1 MTFPDDVTEALPR
14 AHGEPLSA
22 AIIRSTPEDFIVIED
37 LGYAFSGEG
46 EHVILTIEK
55 RELNTLDVVQTL
67 AKYANVKRMAVG
79 FAGLKD
85 RVAVTTQSFSV
96 HLPGKPDLDW
106 SVIESDSLRIL
117 SLTKHNKKIRRG
129 TLRGNA
135 FSLVL
140 RDIDA
145 AKELVEQRLSQIQQ
159 HGVPNY
165 FGAQRFGRFSSNLS
179 KADAWFKGEGR
190 RPKQEQAKM
199 MVSAVRSYLF
209 NQVLAARVEQ
219 GNWNT
224 PLVGDVALLAN
235 SRAQFHVEANDD
247 ELPSRM
253 ALDDVRL
260 SGPMPGDESRAKWPE
275 GEALVLEQNTLDDAL
290 ANFWIEQLRQRRI
303 ERDRRALRVM
313 PENVSY
319 EWLADS
325 SLKVDFSLV
334 SGAFA
339 TSVLR
344 EIVTI

>member
-1 MTFPDDVTEALPR
+1 MIFPDDVTAALPR
-14 AHGEPLSA
+14 AHGESLGA
-22 AIIRSTPEDFIVIED
+22 ATIRSTPEDFIVVED
-37 LGYAFSGEG
+37 LGYAFSSEG

-85 RVAVTTQSFSV
+85 HVAVTTQSFSV
-96 HLPGKPDLDW
+96 HLPGKSDLDW
-106 SVIESDSLRIL
+106 LGIESDLLRIV
-117 SLTKHNKKIRRG
+117 SITKHNKKIRRG
-129 TLRGNA
+129 TLRSNA

-145 AKELVEQRLSQIQQ
+145 AKQLIEQRLSQIQQ

-165 FGAQRFGRFSSNLS
+165 FGAQRFGRFSSNLT

-209 NQVLAARVEQ
+209 NQVLAKRVEQ
-219 GNWNT
+219 ENWNV

-235 SRAQFHVEANDD
+235 SRAQFHAKANDD

-253 ALDDVRL
+253 ALDDVRI
-260 SGPMPGDESRAKWPE
+260 SGPMPGDEGRGKWPE
-275 GEALVLEQNTLDDAL
+275 SEALELEQGAL
-290 ANFWIEQLRQRRI
+290 NDELASFWIEQLKQKRI

-313 PENVSY
+313 PENLSY
-319 EWLADS
+319 ECLEDN
-325 SLKVDFSLV
+325 SLKLNFTLV

-344 EIVTI
+344 ELFTV

>member
-1 MTFPDDVTEALPR
+1 MIFPGDVTAALPR
-14 AHGEPLSA
+14 AHGEPSSA
-22 AIIRSTPEDFIVIED
+22 ATIRSTPEDFVVIED

-106 SVIESDSLRIL
+106 SRIESDSLSIV
-117 SLTKHNKKIRRG
+117 SITKHHKKIRRG

-165 FGAQRFGRFSSNLS
+165 FGAQRFGRFSSNLT

-219 GNWNT
+219 GNWNV

-247 ELPSRM
+247 ELPSRI

-260 SGPMPGDESRAKWPE
+260 SGPMPGDDSRAKWPE
-275 GEALVLEQNTLDDAL
+275 GEALALEQNALSDAL
-290 ANFWIEQLRQRRI
+290 AHFWLEQLRQRRI
-303 ERDRRALRVM
+303 ERGRRALRVM

-319 EWLADS
+319 EWLDDA
-325 SLKVDFSLV
+325 SLKLNFSLV

>member
-165 FGAQRFGRFSSNLS
+165 FGAQRFGRFSSNLT

-260 SGPMPGDESRAKWPE
+260 SGPMPGDESRANWPE

>member
-1 MTFPDDVTEALPR
+1 MIFPGDVTAALPR
-14 AHGEPLSA
+14 AHGDPSSA
-22 AIIRSTPEDFIVIED
+22 ATVRSTPEDFIVIED

-46 EHVILTIEK
+46 EHVILTIVK

-85 RVAVTTQSFSV
+85 
-96 HLPGKPDLDW
+96 LDW
-106 SVIESDSLRIL
+106 SRIESDSLRIV
-117 SLTKHNKKIRRG
+117 SITKHHKKIRRG

-135 FSLVL
+135 FTLIL
-140 RDIDA
+140 RDIDG
-145 AKELVEQRLSQIQQ
+145 AKESVEQRLTQIQQ

-165 FGAQRFGRFSSNLS
+165 FGAQRFGRFSSNLT

-199 MVSAVRSYLF
+199 MISAVRSYLF
-209 NQVLAARVEQ
+209 NQVLSARVEQ
-219 GNWNT
+219 GNWNV

-247 ELPSRM
+247 ELPSRI

-275 GEALVLEQNTLDDAL
+275 GEALALEQNALSDTLAD
-290 ANFWIEQLRQRRI
+290 FWLEQLRQRRI

-319 EWLADS
+319 EWLDDA
-325 SLKVDFSLV
+325 SLKLNFSLV

>member
-275 GEALVLEQNTLDDAL
+275 GEALVLEQNALDDAL

>member
-1 MTFPDDVTEALPR
+1 MIFPGDVTAALPR
-14 AHGEPLSA
+14 AHGEPSSA
-22 AIIRSTPEDFIVIED
+22 ATIRSTPEDFVVIED

-106 SVIESDSLRIL
+106 SRIESDSLRIL

-145 AKELVEQRLSQIQQ
+145 AKESVEQRLSQVKQ

-260 SGPMPGDESRAKWPE
+260 SGPMPGGESRAKWPE

>member
-1 MTFPDDVTEALPR
+1 MTFPDDATVALPR
-14 AHGEPLSA
+14 AHGDPLSA
-22 AIIRSTPEDFIVIED
+22 ATIRSTPEDFIVIED

-55 RELNTLDVVQTL
+55 CELNTLDVVQTL

-106 SVIESDSLRIL
+106 SVIESDSLRIVAI
-117 SLTKHNKKIRRG
+117 TKHHKKIRRG
-129 TLRGNA
+129 TLRSNT
-135 FSLVL
+135 FSLIL
-140 RDIDA
+140 RDIDV
-145 AKELVEQRLSQIQQ
+145 AKELIEQRLTQIQQ

-165 FGAQRFGRFSSNLS
+165 FGAQRFGRFSSNLT

-199 MVSAVRSYLF
+199 LISAVRSYLF

-219 GNWNT
+219 GNWNV

-235 SRAQFHVEANDD
+235 SRAQFHVEANDG
-247 ELPSRM
+247 ELPSRI
-253 ALDDVRL
+253 AIDDVRL
-260 SGPMPGDESRAKWPE
+260 SGPLPGDESRAKWPE
-275 GEALVLEQNTLDDAL
+275 GEALVLEQNALDDAL
-290 ANFWIEQLRQRRI
+290 AHFWIEQLRQRRI

-313 PENVSY
+313 PVNVSY
-319 EWLADS
+319 EWLDAAS
-325 SLKVDFSLV
+325 FKVNFSLV

>member
-14 AHGEPLSA
+14 AHGEPFSA

-117 SLTKHNKKIRRG
+117 SITKHNKKIRRG

-145 AKELVEQRLSQIQQ
+145 AKESVEQRLSQVKQ

-165 FGAQRFGRFSSNLS
+165 FGAQRFGRFSSNLT

-275 GEALVLEQNTLDDAL
+275 GEALVLEQNALDDAL

>member
-1 MTFPDDVTEALPR
+1 MTFPDDVTEVLPR

-22 AIIRSTPEDFIVIED
+22 ATIRSTPEDFIVIED

-106 SVIESDSLRIL
+106 SVIESDSLRIV
-117 SLTKHNKKIRRG
+117 SITKHHKKIRRG

-145 AKELVEQRLSQIQQ
+145 AKELIEQRLSQIQQ

-165 FGAQRFGRFSSNLS
+165 FGAQRFGRFSSNLT
-179 KADAWFKGEGR
+179 KADSWFKGEGR
-190 RPKQEQAKM
+190 RPKQEQARM

-209 NQVLAARVEQ
+209 NQVLAVRVEQ

-247 ELPSRM
+247 ELPSRI

-260 SGPMPGDESRAKWPE
+260 SGPMPGDDSRAKWPE
-275 GEALVLEQNTLDDAL
+275 GEALALEQNALSDAL
-290 ANFWIEQLRQRRI
+290 AHFWLEQLRQRRI

-319 EWLADS
+319 EWLDDA
-325 SLKVDFSLV
+325 SLKLNFSLV

>member
-1 MTFPDDVTEALPR
+1 MSFPDDVTAALPR
-14 AHGEPLSA
+14 AHGEPLGA
-22 AIIRSTPEDFIVIED
+22 ATIRLTPEDFIVIED

-55 RELNTLDVVQTL
+55 RELNTLDVVQTI
-67 AKYANVKRMAVG
+67 AKHANVKRMAIG

-96 HLPGKPDLDW
+96 HLPGKPDFNW
-106 SVIESDSLRIL
+106 AGIESDSLRII
-117 SLTKHNKKIRRG
+117 SKTKHHKKIRRG

-135 FSLVL
+135 FSLIL

-145 AKELVEQRLSQIQQ
+145 AKESIEQRLSQIQQ

-165 FGAQRFGRFSSNLS
+165 FGAQRFGRFSSNLT

-199 MVSAVRSYLF
+199 MISAVRGYLF

-219 GNWNT
+219 GSWDA

-253 ALDDVRL
+253 TLDDVRL

-275 GEALVLEQNTLDDAL
+275 GEALVLEQDALDDEL
-290 ANFWIEQLRQRRI
+290 ARFWVEQLRQRRI

-313 PENVSY
+313 PENLSY
-319 EWLADS
+319 EWLEDGC
-325 SLKVDFSLV
+325 LKLNFTLV

>member
-1 MTFPDDVTEALPR
+1 MTFPDDATVALPR
-14 AHGEPLSA
+14 AHGDPLSA
-22 AIIRSTPEDFIVIED
+22 ATIRSTPEDFIVIED

-55 RELNTLDVVQTL
+55 CELNTLDVVQTL

-106 SVIESDSLRIL
+106 SVIESDSLRIVAI
-117 SLTKHNKKIRRG
+117 TKHHKKIRRG
-129 TLRGNA
+129 TLRSNT
-135 FSLVL
+135 FSLIL
-140 RDIDA
+140 RDIDV
-145 AKELVEQRLSQIQQ
+145 AKELIEQRLSQIQQ

-165 FGAQRFGRFSSNLS
+165 FGAQRFGRFSSNLT

-199 MVSAVRSYLF
+199 LISAVRSYLF

-219 GNWNT
+219 GNWNV

-235 SRAQFHVEANDD
+235 SRAQFHVEANDG
-247 ELPSRM
+247 ELPSRI

-260 SGPMPGDESRAKWPE
+260 SGPLPGDESRAKWPE
-275 GEALVLEQNTLDDAL
+275 GEALVLEQNALDDAL
-290 ANFWIEQLRQRRI
+290 AHFWIEQLRQRRI

-313 PENVSY
+313 PVNVSY
-319 EWLADS
+319 EWLDAAS
-325 SLKVDFSLV
+325 FKVNFSLV

>member
-1 MTFPDDVTEALPR
+1 
-14 AHGEPLSA
+14 
-22 AIIRSTPEDFIVIED
+22 
-37 LGYAFSGEG
+37 
-46 EHVILTIEK
+46 
-55 RELNTLDVVQTL
+55 
-67 AKYANVKRMAVG
+67 
-79 FAGLKD
+79 
-85 RVAVTTQSFSV
+85 V

-106 SVIESDSLRIL
+106 SVIESDSLRIV
-117 SLTKHNKKIRRG
+117 SITKHNKKIRRG

-145 AKELVEQRLSQIQQ
+145 ARESIEQRLSQIQQ

-165 FGAQRFGRFSSNLS
+165 FGAQRFGRFSSNLT
-179 KADAWFKGEGR
+179 KADSWFKGEGR

-209 NQVLAARVEQ
+209 NQVLAVRVEQ
-219 GNWNT
+219 GNWNL

-247 ELPSRM
+247 ELPSRI

-260 SGPMPGDESRAKWPE
+260 SGPMPGDDSRAKWPE
-275 GEALVLEQNTLDDAL
+275 GEALALEQNALSDAL
-290 ANFWIEQLRQRRI
+290 AHFWLEQLRQRRI

-319 EWLADS
+319 EWLDDA
-325 SLKVDFSLV
+325 SLKLNFSLV

>member
-1 MTFPDDVTEALPR
+1 MTFPDDVTAALPR
-14 AHGEPLSA
+14 AHGDPLCA
-22 AIIRSTPEDFIVIED
+22 ATIRSMPEDFIVIED

-46 EHVILTIEK
+46 EHVIITIEK

-79 FAGLKD
+79 FTGLKD

-106 SVIESDSLRIL
+106 SVIESDSLKIL
-117 SLTKHNKKIRRG
+117 SITKHNKKIRRG

-165 FGAQRFGRFSSNLS
+165 FGAQRFGRFSSNLT

-219 GNWNT
+219 GSWNV
-224 PLVGDVALLAN
+224 PLIGDVALLAN

-247 ELPSRM
+247 ELPSRI

-275 GEALVLEQNTLDDAL
+275 GEALAFEQNALDDAL
-290 ANFWIEQLRQRRI
+290 AHFWIEQLRQRRI

-319 EWLADS
+319 EWLADA
-325 SLKVDFSLV
+325 SLKVNFSLV

>member
-22 AIIRSTPEDFIVIED
+22 ATIRSTPEDFVVIED

-55 RELNTLDVVQTL
+55 RELNTLNVVQTL

-106 SVIESDSLRIL
+106 SVVESDSLRIL
-117 SLTKHNKKIRRG
+117 SITKHNKKIRRG

-135 FSLVL
+135 FSLVI

-145 AKELVEQRLSQIQQ
+145 AKESIEQRLSRIQQ
-159 HGVPNY
+159 YGVPNY
-165 FGAQRFGRFSSNLS
+165 FGAQRFGRYSSNLI

-235 SRAQFHVEANDD
+235 SRAQFYVEANDD

-275 GEALVLEQNTLDDAL
+275 GEALVLEQNALDDAL

-319 EWLADS
+319 EWFADS
-325 SLKVDFSLV
+325 SLKLNFSLV

>member
-1 MTFPDDVTEALPR
+1 MTFPDDVTAALPR
-14 AHGEPLSA
+14 AHNEPLCA
-22 AIIRSTPEDFIVIED
+22 ATIRSTPEDFIVIED

-106 SVIESDSLRIL
+106 TGIESNSLRIV
-117 SLTKHNKKIRRG
+117 SITKHNKKIRRG
-129 TLRGNA
+129 TLRANA

-145 AKELVEQRLSQIQQ
+145 AKESIEQRLSQIQQ

-165 FGAQRFGRFSSNLS
+165 FGAQRFGRFSSNLT

-199 MVSAVRSYLF
+199 MISAVRSYLF

-219 GNWNT
+219 GNWNV

-247 ELPSRM
+247 ELPSRI
-253 ALDDVRL
+253 AIDDVRL
-260 SGPMPGDESRAKWPE
+260 SGPMSGDESRAKWPE
-275 GEALVLEQNTLDDAL
+275 VEALAFEQNALDDAL
-290 ANFWIEQLRQRRI
+290 AHFWIEQLKRRRI

-319 EWLADS
+319 EWLDAA
-325 SLKVDFSLV
+325 SLKVNFTLI

>member
-1 MTFPDDVTEALPR
+1 MTFPDDVTAALPR
-14 AHGEPLSA
+14 AHGDPLCA
-22 AIIRSTPEDFIVIED
+22 ATIRSMPEDFIVIED

-85 RVAVTTQSFSV
+85 RIAVTTQSFSV

-106 SVIESDSLRIL
+106 SGIESNSLRIV

-165 FGAQRFGRFSSNLS
+165 FGAQRFGRFSSNLT

-219 GNWNT
+219 GNWNV

-247 ELPSRM
+247 ELPSRI
-253 ALDDVRL
+253 AIDDVRL

-275 GEALVLEQNTLDDAL
+275 GEALAFEQNALDDAL
-290 ANFWIEQLRQRRI
+290 AHFWIEQLRQRRI

-319 EWLADS
+319 EWLADA
-325 SLKVDFSLV
+325 SLKVNFTLV

>member
-14 AHGEPLSA
+14 AHGGPLSA

-85 RVAVTTQSFSV
+85 RFAVTTQSFSV

-106 SVIESDSLRIL
+106 SVIESDSLRIV
-117 SLTKHNKKIRRG
+117 SITKHNKKIRRG
-129 TLRGNA
+129 TLRGNT

-140 RDIDA
+140 RDINA
-145 AKELVEQRLSQIQQ
+145 AKELIEQRLSQIQQ

-165 FGAQRFGRFSSNLS
+165 FGAQRFGRFSSNLT
-179 KADAWFKGEGR
+179 KADAWFKGDGR

-235 SRAQFHVEANDD
+235 SRAQFHVEANDE
-247 ELPSRM
+247 ELPSRI

-275 GEALVLEQNTLDDAL
+275 GAAL
-290 ANFWIEQLRQRRI
+290 ALEENVLNNALAHFWIEQLRQRRI

-319 EWLADS
+319 EWLDAA
-325 SLKVDFSLV
+325 SLKVNFSLV

-344 EIVTI
+344 EMVTI

>member
-1 MTFPDDVTEALPR
+1 MTFPDDVTEALRR
-14 AHGEPLSA
+14 AHGGPLSA
-22 AIIRSTPEDFIVIED
+22 ATIRCTPEDFIVIED

-67 AKYANVKRMAVG
+67 AKYANVKRMAIG

-96 HLPGKPDLDW
+96 HMPGKPDLDW
-106 SVIESDSLRIL
+106 SRIESDSLRIV
-117 SLTKHNKKIRRG
+117 SISKHHKKIRRG

-135 FSLVL
+135 FTLVL

-145 AKELVEQRLSQIQQ
+145 AKESVEQRLTQIQQ

-165 FGAQRFGRFSSNLS
+165 FGAQRFGRFTSNLT

-199 MVSAVRSYLF
+199 MISAVRSYLF
-209 NQVLAARVEQ
+209 NQVLSARVEQ
-219 GNWNT
+219 GNWNV

-247 ELPSRM
+247 ELPSRI

-275 GEALVLEQNTLDDAL
+275 GEALALEQNALNDAL
-290 ANFWIEQLRQRRI
+290 AHFWIEQLKQRRI
-303 ERDRRALRVM
+303 ERGRRALRVM
-313 PENVSY
+313 PENLSY
-319 EWLADS
+319 EWLADA
-325 SLKVDFSLV
+325 SLKVSFSLA

-344 EIVTI
+344 EIATI

>member
-1 MTFPDDVTEALPR
+1 MTFPDDATVALPR
-14 AHGEPLSA
+14 AHGDPLSA
-22 AIIRSTPEDFIVIED
+22 ATIRSTPEDFIVIED

-55 RELNTLDVVQTL
+55 CELNTLDVVQTL

-106 SVIESDSLRIL
+106 SVIESDSLRIVAI
-117 SLTKHNKKIRRG
+117 TKHHKKIRRG
-129 TLRGNA
+129 TLRSNT
-135 FSLVL
+135 FSLIL
-140 RDIDA
+140 RDIDV
-145 AKELVEQRLSQIQQ
+145 AKELIEQRLTQIQQ

-165 FGAQRFGRFSSNLS
+165 FGAQRFGRFSSNLT

-199 MVSAVRSYLF
+199 LISAVRSYLF

-219 GNWNT
+219 GNWNV

-235 SRAQFHVEANDD
+235 SRAQFHVEANDG
-247 ELPSRM
+247 ELPSRI
-253 ALDDVRL
+253 AIDDVRL
-260 SGPMPGDESRAKWPE
+260 SGPLPGDESRAKWPE
-275 GEALVLEQNTLDDAL
+275 GEALVLEQNALDDAL
-290 ANFWIEQLRQRRI
+290 AHFWIEQLRQRRI

-313 PENVSY
+313 PVNVSY
-319 EWLADS
+319 EWLDAAS
-325 SLKVDFSLV
+325 FKVNFTLV

>member
-22 AIIRSTPEDFIVIED
+22 AIIRLTPEDFVVIED

-85 RVAVTTQSFSV
+85 RVAVTTQSFSL
-96 HLPGKPDLDW
+96 HLPGKTDLDW
-106 SVIESDSLRIL
+106 SVVESDSLRIL
-117 SLTKHNKKIRRG
+117 SITKHNKKIRRG
-129 TLRGNA
+129 TLRGNV

-165 FGAQRFGRFSSNLS
+165 FGAQRFGRFSSNLT

-209 NQVLAARVEQ
+209 NQVLAARVQQ

-260 SGPMPGDESRAKWPE
+260 SGPMLGDESRAKWPE
-275 GEALVLEQNTLDDAL
+275 GEALVLEQNALDDAL
-290 ANFWIEQLRQRRI
+290 ANFWTEQLRQRRI

>member
-117 SLTKHNKKIRRG
+117 SITKHNKKIRRG

-260 SGPMPGDESRAKWPE
+260 SGPMPGDESRANWPE
-275 GEALVLEQNTLDDAL
+275 GEALVLEQNALDDAL

>member
-1 MTFPDDVTEALPR
+1 MIFPGDVTAALPR
-14 AHGEPLSA
+14 AHGEPSSA
-22 AIIRSTPEDFIVIED
+22 ATIRSTPEDFIVIED

-106 SVIESDSLRIL
+106 SRIESDSLRIVWI
-117 SLTKHNKKIRRG
+117 TKHHKKIRRG

-135 FSLVL
+135 FSLIL

-145 AKELVEQRLSQIQQ
+145 ARESIEQRLSQIQQ

-165 FGAQRFGRFSSNLS
+165 FGAQRFGRFSSNLT

-224 PLVGDVALLAN
+224 PLLGDVALLAN

-247 ELPSRM
+247 ELPSRI

-260 SGPMPGDESRAKWPE
+260 SGPMPGDDSRAKWPE
-275 GEALVLEQNTLDDAL
+275 GEALALEQNALSDAM
-290 ANFWIEQLRQRRI
+290 AHFWLEQLRQRRI

-319 EWLADS
+319 EWLDDA
-325 SLKVDFSLV
+325 SLKLNFSLV

>member
-1 MTFPDDVTEALPR
+1 
-14 AHGEPLSA
+14 
-22 AIIRSTPEDFIVIED
+22 
-37 LGYAFSGEG
+37 
-46 EHVILTIEK
+46 
-55 RELNTLDVVQTL
+55 
-67 AKYANVKRMAVG
+67 MAVG

-106 SVIESDSLRIL
+106 SRIESDSLRIV
-117 SLTKHNKKIRRG
+117 SITKHHKKIRRG

-135 FSLVL
+135 FSLIL

-145 AKELVEQRLSQIQQ
+145 ARESIEQRLSKIQQ

-165 FGAQRFGRFSSNLS
+165 FGAQRFGRFSSNLT
-179 KADAWFKGEGR
+179 KADSWFKGEGR
-190 RPKQEQAKM
+190 RPKQEQARM

-209 NQVLAARVEQ
+209 NQVLAVRVEQ
-219 GNWNT
+219 GNWNL
-224 PLVGDVALLAN
+224 PLVGDVALLAI

-247 ELPSRM
+247 ELPSRI

-260 SGPMPGDESRAKWPE
+260 SGPMPGDDSRAKWPE
-275 GEALVLEQNTLDDAL
+275 GEALALEQNALSDTLAH
-290 ANFWIEQLRQRRI
+290 FWLEQLRQRRI
-303 ERDRRALRVM
+303 DRDRRALRVM

-319 EWLADS
+319 EWLDDA
-325 SLKVDFSLV
+325 SLKLNFSLV

>member
-117 SLTKHNKKIRRG
+117 SITKHNKKIRRG

-165 FGAQRFGRFSSNLS
+165 FGAQRFGRFSSNLT

-275 GEALVLEQNTLDDAL
+275 GEALVLEQNALDDAL